1 MHHFHELLL
10 CWVTML
16 MVDAGLDRG
25 AAMPL
30 LTGSAIQKLIGPQAF
45 FDVRLNGHRRI

>member
-1 MHHFHELLL
+1 
-10 CWVTML
+10 ML

-30 LTGSAIQKLIGPQAF
+30 LTGSAIQKLIGLKLF
-45 FDVRLNGHRRI
+45 LTCG